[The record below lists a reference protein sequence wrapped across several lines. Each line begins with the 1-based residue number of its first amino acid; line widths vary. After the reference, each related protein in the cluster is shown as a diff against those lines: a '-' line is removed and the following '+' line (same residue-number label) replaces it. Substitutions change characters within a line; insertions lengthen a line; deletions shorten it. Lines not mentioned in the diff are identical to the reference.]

1 MSINEKIYNLRKKKN
16 ISQEALANVLNVSR
30 QTISK
35 WETGESNPD
44 FDKIVPLCNYFGI
57 STDELLKG
65 SPNNLEQEIVIEKK
79 KNKALTISLCIFIFV
94 IMMVLVL
101 IFDEVF
107 KNDTLTGLTSII
119 GFGAIAIILVNYF
132 CSRPISDNRNKIS
145 FNREKRRLINS
156 IINMLTIL
164 VYLGV
169 SFIFDSWAYSWIIF
183 IVGILI
189 RKVVELIIM
198 LGENNNEE

>member
-132 CSRPISDNRNKIS
+132 CSRPISEKRNKIS
-145 FNREKRRLINS
+145 FNSEKRRLINS

-164 VYLGV
+164 VYLGI

>member
-1 MSINEKIYNLRKKKN
+1 MDLP
-16 ISQEALANVLNVSR
+16 AL
-30 QTISK
+30 
-35 WETGESNPD
+35 
-44 FDKIVPLCNYFGI
+44 
-57 STDELLKG
+57 
-65 SPNNLEQEIVIEKK
+65 
-79 KNKALTISLCIFIFV
+79 
-94 IMMVLVL
+94 LVL